1 MTPMKGY
8 ELFQIYL
15 GVKLHF
21 TSDSYDFFRFRGKTN
36 TSFESYLKRKDK
48 YWFERLSRSFKG
60 EPIDFFFALFSHN
73 PHQWIGEMMEGG
85 HEEIYSRWQRRIQ
98 NFTEEFSE
106 DVNTLC
112 HLAEGKGFNWL
123 FQCQNGHPPL
133 LQAVVRG
140 EISPESFIVLD
151 EILGFFPQFSK
162 AIGSDP
168 LWEAM
173 QKRCDKYRLF
183 LRSKGVLSNTL
194 KHRKIIKQK
203 LADSGVGA

>member
-1 MTPMKGY
+1 MKGY

-60 EPIDFFFALFSHN
+60 DPVDFFFALFSHN

-85 HEEIYSRWQRRIQ
+85 HEEIYAQWQRRIQ
-98 NFTEEFSE
+98 NFSEEFGE
-106 DVNTLC
+106 DMGILC
-112 HLAEGKGFNWL
+112 RLAEEHGFNSL
-123 FQCQNGHPPL
+123 FHSNKGHPPL

-140 EISPESFIVLD
+140 EISPESFIALD

-162 AIGSDP
+162 DMEEDA
-168 LWEAM
+168 LWIAM
-173 QKRCDKYRLF
+173 QKRCEKYRSF
-183 LRSKGVLSNTL
+183 LRSKGVLSNSI
-194 KHRKIIKQK
+194 KHRKILKQK
-203 LADSGVGA
+203 LADSGVSA

>member
-1 MTPMKGY
+1 MKGY
-8 ELFQIYL
+8 DLFQIYL

-60 EPIDFFFALFSHN
+60 DPVDFFFALLAHN
-73 PHQWIGEMMEGG
+73 PNQWIGEVMEGG
-85 HEEIYSRWQRRIQ
+85 HEEIYTQWQKRMQ
-98 NFTEEFSE
+98 NYSEEFGE
-106 DVNTLC
+106 DMGVICTL
-112 HLAEGKGFNWL
+112 AGDRGFNWL
-123 FQCQNGHPPL
+123 FKSTNGGHPPL

-140 EISPESFIVLD
+140 EISPESLITLD
-151 EILGFFPQFSK
+151 EMLGFFGEFSK
-162 AIGSDP
+162 MLDGDP
-168 LWEAM
+168 LWETM
-173 QKRCDKYRLF
+173 RKRCDKYRPF

-194 KHRKIIKQK
+194 KHRKILKQK